1 MEHKMENTLR
11 RYTSSML
18 PLLARSF
25 FVNVMV
31 DIDGHYYGTINQVFY
46 EKEVL
51 FYGLDD
57 AVLKIDHMLD
67 ELRCPRAS
75 TELRKFENK
84 SKPDLNTWTVEE
96 RIEAEKKKNLH
107 TQYRSIETLK
117 KDAKKQLNCFIVDV
131 MYRQNSSWQ
140 GCITWRN
147 YSKKPKREYFR
158 SVLELLKLIQS
169 SFVMDPACKT
179 K

>member
-1 MEHKMENTLR
+1 
-11 RYTSSML
+11 ML

-96 RIEAEKKKNLH
+96 RIEAEKKKMPLLYEVEKVNDEFWVYTNMNL
-107 TQYRSIETLK
+107 TLEEK
-117 KDAKKQLNCFIVDV
+117 
-131 MYRQNSSWQ
+131 
-140 GCITWRN
+140 
-147 YSKKPKREYFR
+147 
-158 SVLELLKLIQS
+158 
-169 SFVMDPACKT
+169 
-179 K
+179 

>member
-1 MEHKMENTLR
+1 MEHKIENTLR

-96 RIEAEKKKNLH
+96 RIEAEKKKMPLLYEVEKVNDEFWVYTNMNL
-107 TQYRSIETLK
+107 TLEEK
-117 KDAKKQLNCFIVDV
+117 
-131 MYRQNSSWQ
+131 
-140 GCITWRN
+140 
-147 YSKKPKREYFR
+147 
-158 SVLELLKLIQS
+158 
-169 SFVMDPACKT
+169 
-179 K
+179 